1 MRRILAG
8 LQAYAADARA
18 ALRYAPVEVAMGWLI
33 ALSASWAIAVD
44 NANVLET
51 WTRLGIAVAIALF
64 PTFGASILRA
74 ADAISARRRWL
85 ITAFAVAAGTLYGA
99 FFFQPVIAEAWRSW
113 LLVSASAASLALVP
127 IMMPRSRRR
136 PAAEAPWNALSEE
149 RGRFWIFSLRVLTRA
164 TTVYGMAILLAI
176 GLSVAIAAVDTL
188 FDLSVTDVDT
198 YLHLFSFVVIGVGTW
213 AMAGGAPDLA
223 ADVEVDRELA
233 LVRARRLGL
242 YLLLPLLLVYTGI
255 LYAYMVRMA
264 VLQDVPQNLVSPLV
278 LVAGALW
285 LGGALV
291 LEPFHWLEEP
301 PLAARIVRVYPWVAI
316 PLVVLGG
323 WALWLRVEE
332 YAWTEFRFVRMMA
345 IAGLGAL
352 AIVGVV
358 RSLKRKPPLLRE
370 IPLTVSFLLLVSA
383 VGPWGA
389 PASALRSQRAR
400 LAEVAPRIEAAAA
413 DTSATSRAA
422 SDDEQ
427 SAANIV
433 RYLRDHFGEG
443 ALEGVVSEP
452 VLVHLERAGLLW
464 GAESV
469 GVDGERFVELFAS
482 PREPRGIP
490 GVPGGTLY
498 RFSAFQRGAAGTR
511 GSRIA
516 GDSLFAV
523 LVDLHVRLDGGG
535 TPMRIDLEDAV
546 RAMVASAFPST
557 EAAPGDSQPRLG
569 SLSRA
574 AELAADEAL
583 VPVLG
588 GEGGVV
594 GAAVIE
600 TMSVRVRASGEFEG
614 ALITN
619 ISGLLILSEGL
630 P

>member
-1 MRRILAG
+1 MSRILAG

-33 ALSASWAIAVD
+33 AASASWAIAVD
-44 NANVLET
+44 NADVLET

-74 ADAISARRRWL
+74 ADAIPARRRWL
-85 ITAFAVAAGTLYGA
+85 ITAFALAVGSLYGA
-99 FFFQPVIAEAWRSW
+99 FFFQMVLAEAWRSW
-113 LLVSASAASLALVP
+113 LLVGASAASLALVP
-127 IMMPRSRRR
+127 ILMPRSRDR
-136 PAAEAPWNALSEE
+136 AVAETPWNALSEE
-149 RGRFWIFSLRVLTRA
+149 RGRFWIFSLRVLTRV

-188 FDLSVTDVDT
+188 FDLSAADVDT

-213 AMAGGAPDLA
+213 AMAGGAPELA
-223 ADVEVDRELA
+223 AEVEVDRELA

-264 VLQDVPQNLVSPLV
+264 VLQEVPQNLVSPLV

-285 LGGALV
+285 LIGALV

-316 PLVVLGG
+316 PLVALGG
-323 WALWLRVEE
+323 WALWLRVEQ

-352 AIVGVV
+352 AIVGIV
-358 RSLKRKPPLLRE
+358 RSLKHKPPLLRE

-400 LAEVAPRIEAAAA
+400 LAELAPGIESAAA
-413 DTSATSRAA
+413 DTSATTRAP
-422 SDDEQ
+422 SDEEE

-464 GAESV
+464 GAGTV
-469 GVDGERFVELFAS
+469 GVDGERFVELFVS

-498 RFSAFQRGAAGTR
+498 RFSAFQRGAAGRR
-511 GSRIA
+511 GSRLA

-523 LVDLHVRLDGGG
+523 LADMQVRLEGGS
-535 TPMRIDLEDAV
+535 TPMRIDLEAATRAV
-546 RAMVASAFPST
+546 LASAFQSE
-557 EAAPGDSQPRLG
+557 EAAPDDSGPRLG
-569 SLSRA
+569 SASRA

-588 GEGGVV
+588 AEDAVV

-600 TMSVRVRASGEFEG
+600 TMSVRVAASGEFEG
-614 ALITN
+614 ALVTN
-619 ISGLLILSEGL
+619 VSGLLILSEDL